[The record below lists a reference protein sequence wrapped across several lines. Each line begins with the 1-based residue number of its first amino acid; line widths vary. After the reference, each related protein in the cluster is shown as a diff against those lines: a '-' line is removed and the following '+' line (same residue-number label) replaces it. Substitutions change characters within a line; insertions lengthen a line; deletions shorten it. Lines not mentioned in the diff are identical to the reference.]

1 MASTNGGGSSFL
13 VTGALGFVGRHVVE
27 EILAAGHRVVC
38 LCRPSS
44 QGSATADGMV
54 GELAG
59 EFSQPVG
66 RVECDLSDPAD
77 VARAVDLAECGTVIH
92 LAALYSWWAP
102 DPAVYQ
108 LHNVH
113 VVANLVGAVKEASSK
128 TRRRIK
134 LVQVSTV
141 LAYGRP
147 TGRGLTPETAFEE
160 EDEPGPCLSMYA
172 GSKAEGDRLA
182 LASMHSGEI
191 DGCVVY
197 LACCLGRDP
206 KLLDPKRD
214 VMRIKDLVDGKIP
227 ATITS
232 QAVFTYVYVG
242 DAATAIV
249 RAARKADNV
258 GERYL
263 IGDQRLVTAEYYNL
277 VAEISG
283 TPRPRFEVPAW
294 LALSSGVVTSWW
306 SRRVSGATPTAP
318 ADLVRTAVGGN
329 FLFSAAKS
337 KSELGMTYTPVRVA
351 LEEAIEY
358 IRAHEAQS
366 VSG

>member
-102 DPAVYQ
+102 DPAAYQ

-214 VMRIKDLVDGKIP
+214 VMRIKVALLRVWTPG
-227 ATITS
+227 ARSLAFITS
-232 QAVFTYVYVG
+232 ANLPEPPSSTPLSFRIWSM
-242 DAATAIV
+242 AKSPPPS
-249 RAARKADNV
+249 RARPFLPMCTWA
-258 GERYL
+258 
-263 IGDQRLVTAEYYNL
+263 
-277 VAEISG
+277 
-283 TPRPRFEVPAW
+283 TPRRPSSERHGRRIT
-294 LALSSGVVTSWW
+294 LARGT
-306 SRRVSGATPTAP
+306 
-318 ADLVRTAVGGN
+318 
-329 FLFSAAKS
+329 
-337 KSELGMTYTPVRVA
+337 
-351 LEEAIEY
+351 
-358 IRAHEAQS
+358 
-366 VSG
+366 